1 VLSLE
6 EDWAMDRLP
15 IAPLDSRKQVILK
28 AVVNDYVRTA
38 EPVGSQVLVTRYQ
51 IGVKSATVRNE
62 MAELSDLGY
71 LRQPHTSAGRIPSDL
86 GYRFYVDRLM
96 GQSGLP
102 IADAEDVR
110 DRLAPHTSELEIIL
124 EHTCRILS
132 DLARYT
138 SVATD
143 PNVRESVISH
153 VSVASV
159 SRAKLLAVLVLEN
172 GRVLHE
178 LIVFDSASGKFD
190 PMKTSNFLN
199 EKLGG
204 KSLSDLRSA
213 SFQPSPD
220 DPPDSSEVLRKVM
233 DFLQRELELSEEAE
247 VYLGGT
253 GYILRQPEFK
263 DADRLEAVLSAL
275 EHRSSL
281 YKLFSSVYLGPGVT
295 VIIGRENPLD
305 SMHDLS
311 FVGAKYYIGG
321 RVAGTIGVVGP
332 TRMDYGRAV
341 GAVQFMAANLSDLLT
356 ALSLG

>member
-1 VLSLE
+1 MG
-6 EDWAMDRLP
+6 MDRLP

-71 LRQPHTSAGRIPSDL
+71 LCQPHTSAGRIPSDL

-96 GQSGLP
+96 EGSPLAA
-102 IADAEDVR
+102 ADAEVVR

-124 EHTCRILS
+124 EHTCRVLS

-138 SVATD
+138 SLATD
-143 PNVRESVISH
+143 PNVKESVISH

-159 SRAKLLAVLVLEN
+159 SPTRLLAVVVLDS
-172 GRVLHE
+172 GRVVHE
-178 LIVFDSASGKFD
+178 LIEFSSPSGKFD
-190 PMKTSNFLN
+190 PVKATNYLN
-199 EKLGG
+199 RKLGG
-204 KSLSDLRSA
+204 RPLASLKSA
-213 SFQPSPD
+213 SFEPSPD
-220 DPPDSSEVLRKVM
+220 DPPGVGELLGKVTG
-233 DFLQRELELSEEAE
+233 FLGRELELSEEAE

-275 EHRSSL
+275 EHRGTL

-305 SMHDLS
+305 SMRDLS
-311 FVGAKYYIGG
+311 FVGAKYRIGG

-356 ALSLG
+356 ALCLG

>member
-1 VLSLE
+1 
-6 EDWAMDRLP
+6 MDMLP
-15 IAPLDSRKQVILK
+15 ANPLDSRKRVILK
-28 AVVNDYVRTA
+28 AIVNDYVRTA

-62 MAELSDLGY
+62 MAELSELGY

-96 GQSGLP
+96 EGP
-102 IADAEDVR
+102 IVPIEDAESVR
-110 DRLAPHTSELEIIL
+110 DRLAPRTSELEIIL
-124 EHTCRILS
+124 EHSCRILS

-138 SVATD
+138 SIATD
-143 PNVRESVISH
+143 PNVNECVVSH
-153 VSVASV
+153 VSVAAV
-159 SRAKLLAVLVLEN
+159 SKTKLLAVVVLDD

-178 LIVFDSASGKFD
+178 LIGSDSTSARVD
-190 PMKTSNFLN
+190 PVKATNYLN
-199 EKLGG
+199 EKLVGQPLTALRTMTVEQSIDQPAYFG
-204 KSLSDLRSA
+204 ELLSGMIALLNREL
-213 SFQPSPD
+213 
-220 DPPDSSEVLRKVM
+220 DSS
-233 DFLQRELELSEEAE
+233 DDAE

-253 GYILRQPEFK
+253 GYILQQPEFK
-263 DADRLEAVLSAL
+263 DVDRLEPVLTAL

-281 YKLFSSVYLGPGVT
+281 FKLFSSVYLGPGVT

-305 SMHDLS
+305 ALHDLS

-341 GAVQFMAANLSDLLT
+341 AAVRFMAANLSDLLT
-356 ALSLG
+356 ALSVG